1 MSLSIKYHELARADL
16 YDAWS
21 WYEAQQRGLGDR
33 LLAAIDTALDRVA
46 DWPNSGSPTTE
57 VDGEITERGVG
68 TTGFPYLARYR
79 IIDDTI
85 LVTAIYHQRRHPDFG
100 SERPL

>member
-1 MSLSIKYHELARADL
+1 MSLGIIYHELARADL

-21 WYEAQQRGLGDR
+21 WYEARERRLGDR
-33 LLAAIDTALDRVA
+33 FIAAVDEALDQVA
-46 DWPNSGSPTTE
+46 VWPHSGSPTIE
-57 VDGEITERGVG
+57 VDGEVIERRVS

-85 LVTAIYHQRRHPDFG
+85 LVMAFYHQRRHPDFG
-100 SERPL
+100 ADRKR